1 MKEYP
6 ESMPPI
12 IGLSTGGRIE
22 NDFASDYYDSF
33 FYIPSLYIEAVRR
46 AGGIPVLLP
55 PDSSD
60 GTTALLSR
68 LDGLI
73 ITGGADIDPRH
84 YNGNTQ
90 HPDLTKIDHER
101 DNSEM
106 ALIRLCLETEKP
118 MLCVC
123 RGMQVLNVALAGT
136 MHEHIPDV
144 REKDIH
150 RSADGLWA
158 IHEVLVDENSLLAK
172 VMGTN
177 QVETYS
183 GHHQAVKAIGQGLCV
198 IAQAPD
204 GIVEAL
210 THEKHPWVLAVQWH
224 PEKSAATDP
233 SQQALFDALVQKAA
247 Q

>member
-1 MKEYP
+1 
-6 ESMPPI
+6 MPPI

-22 NDFASDYYDSF
+22 NDFASSYYDSF

-46 AGGIPVLLP
+46 AGGIPILIP
-55 PDSSD
+55 PDSANEAES
-60 GTTALLSR
+60 LLHR

-73 ITGGADIDPRH
+73 ITGGADINPKH
-84 YNGNTQ
+84 YGGNTQ
-90 HPDLTKIDHER
+90 HPSLTKIDPER

-106 ALIRLCLETEKP
+106 ALIHAWLNTNKP

-123 RGMQVLNVALAGT
+123 RGMQVLNVALGGT

-144 REKDIH
+144 RENDIH

-158 IHEVLVDENSLLAK
+158 IHEVLVDENSLLAQ

-177 QVETYS
+177 NVETYS
-183 GHHQAVKAIGQGLCV
+183 GHHQAVKAIGQGLCIV
-198 IAQAPD
+198 AQAPD

-210 THEKHPWVLAVQWH
+210 AHEKHPWLIGVQWH

-233 SQQALFDALVQKAA
+233 TQQRIFDVLAQQAKLNS
-247 Q
+247 

>member
-1 MKEYP
+1 
-6 ESMPPI
+6 MPPI

-22 NDFASDYYDSF
+22 NDFTGDYYQSF
-33 FYIPSLYIEAVRR
+33 YYIPSLYVESVRR

-55 PDSSD
+55 PNAAHEVE
-60 GTTALLSR
+60 TLLPR

-73 ITGGADIDPRH
+73 ITGGADIDPKH
-84 YNGNTQ
+84 YEGNSQ
-90 HPDLTKIDHER
+90 HPKLTKIDHER
-101 DNSEM
+101 DSSEL
-106 ALIRLCLETEKP
+106 ALIRAWSKTDKP

-123 RGMQVLNVALAGT
+123 RGMQVLNVAFGGT

-150 RSADGLWA
+150 RGADGLWA
-158 IHEVLVDENSLLAK
+158 IHEISVDENSLLAK

-177 QVETYS
+177 KVETYS

-198 IAQAPD
+198 VAQAPD

-210 THEKHPWVLAVQWH
+210 EYEQHPWLLGVQWH

-233 SQQALFDALVQKAA
+233 TQQAIFDAFVKTAA

>member
-1 MKEYP
+1 
-6 ESMPPI
+6 MPPI

-22 NDFASDYYDSF
+22 NDFTGDYYQSF
-33 FYIPSLYIEAVRR
+33 YYIPSLYIESVRR

-55 PDSSD
+55 PNAADELE
-60 GTTALLSR
+60 TLLPR

-73 ITGGADIDPRH
+73 ITGGADIDPKH
-84 YNGNTQ
+84 YEGNRQ
-90 HPDLTKIDHER
+90 HPNLTKIDHER
-101 DNSEM
+101 DSSEL
-106 ALIRLCLETEKP
+106 ALIRAWSKTDKP

-123 RGMQVLNVALAGT
+123 RGMQVLNVAFGGT

-158 IHEVLVDENSLLAK
+158 IHEILVDENSLLAR

-177 QVETYS
+177 KVETYS

-198 IAQAPD
+198 VAQAPD

-210 THEKHPWVLAVQWH
+210 EHEQLPWLLGLQWH

-233 SQQALFDALVQKAA
+233 TQQAIFDAFVKTAA

>member
-1 MKEYP
+1 
-6 ESMPPI
+6 MPPI

-22 NDFASDYYDSF
+22 NDFTGDYYQSF
-33 FYIPSLYIEAVRR
+33 YYIPSLYIESVRR

-55 PDSSD
+55 PNAADELE
-60 GTTALLSR
+60 TLLPR

-73 ITGGADIDPRH
+73 ITGGADIDPKH
-84 YNGNTQ
+84 YQGNSQ
-90 HPDLTKIDHER
+90 HPKLTKIDHER
-101 DNSEM
+101 DSSEL
-106 ALIRLCLETEKP
+106 ALIRVWSKTDKP

-123 RGMQVLNVALAGT
+123 RGMQVLNVAFGGT

-158 IHEVLVDENSLLAK
+158 IHEISVDENSRLAK

-177 QVETYS
+177 KVETYS

-198 IAQAPD
+198 VAQAPD

-210 THEKHPWVLAVQWH
+210 EHEQHPWLLGVQWH

-233 SQQALFDALVQKAA
+233 TQQGIFDAFVKTAA